1 MNSPRSRRGNA
12 GFSLLEV
19 LITVVLMAIGLVGL
33 AGLQQRTSVAEM
45 ESYQRA
51 QALILAQDMADRIA
65 NNKANASLY
74 VVNDIGTGAV
84 ENCAS
89 KPNDT
94 LKDLCSWANAIRGTS
109 ETSGGL
115 NVGTLLGGRACITN
129 PSANFYLVTVV
140 WQGLV
145 PTVAPSVTCGQDSYG
160 TDTFRRAVVVPVRL
174 ADLTS

>member
-1 MNSPRSRRGNA
+1 VNSHRPRRINA

-51 QALILAQDMADRIA
+51 QALILAQDMADRIS
-65 NNKANASLY
+65 NNKVGAAGYLAT
-74 VVNDIGTGAV
+74 DIGVGAV
-84 ENCAS
+84 QNCSSLTGTA
-89 KPNDT
+89 
-94 LKDLCSWANAIRGTS
+94 KDLCTWANAIRGTS

-115 NVGTLLGGRACITN
+115 NVGTLLGGRACITS
-129 PSANFYLVTVV
+129 PSTNFYLVVVV

-145 PTVAPSVTCGQDSYG
+145 PTVAPSVTCGQNSYG

-174 ADLTS
+174 ADLTA

>member
-1 MNSPRSRRGNA
+1 
-12 GFSLLEV
+12 
-19 LITVVLMAIGLVGL
+19 MAIGLVGL

-65 NNKANASLY
+65 NNKTNAGIYVANGNN
-74 VVNDIGTGAV
+74 VGTGAV
-84 ENCAS
+84 ENCAT
-89 KPNDT
+89 KPNAT
-94 LKDLCSWANAIRGTS
+94 LKDLCAWANAIRGTS

-115 NVGTLLGGRACITN
+115 NVGTLLGGRACITS
-129 PSANFYLVTVV
+129 PSTNLYLVTVV

-145 PTVAPSVTCGQDSYG
+145 PTVAPSVTCGQGSYG

-174 ADLTS
+174 ADLTA